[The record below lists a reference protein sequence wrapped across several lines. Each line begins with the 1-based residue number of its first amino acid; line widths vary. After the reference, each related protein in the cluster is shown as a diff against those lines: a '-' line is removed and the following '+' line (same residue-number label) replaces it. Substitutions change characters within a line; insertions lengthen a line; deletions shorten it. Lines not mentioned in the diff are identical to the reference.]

1 MQKKILF
8 IMHLPPPV
16 HGQSMVCQQIRQSEV
31 INNTFNCRYVNLSAS
46 RAAEEVGSYGMM
58 QTCKKLWRFAG
69 SYLQTLWQLLTF
81 RPEVCYLTISCHGI
95 PFLKDAPFVLL
106 CKAFGSRI
114 ILHQHSKGMSTCSH
128 KPLYRWL
135 LPLVYRKTTVILL
148 SWQLYDDVADVVTR
162 EQVKICPN
170 GL

>member
-1 MQKKILF
+1 MTASSLPVSFLYGSYRPGLWMERQSNTY
-8 IMHLPPPV
+8 PPPFP
-16 HGQSMVCQQIRQSEV
+16 E
-31 INNTFNCRYVNLSAS
+31 
-46 RAAEEVGSYGMM
+46 GS
-58 QTCKKLWRFAG
+58 
-69 SYLQTLWQLLTF
+69 S
-81 RPEVCYLTISCHGI
+81 GI

-106 CKAFGSRI
+106 CKLFGRKI
-114 ILHQHSKGMSTCSH
+114 VLHQHSKGMSTCSR

>member
-1 MQKKILF
+1 
-8 IMHLPPPV
+8 
-16 HGQSMVCQQIRQSEV
+16 MVCQQIRQSEV

-46 RAAEEVGSYGMM
+46 RAAEEVGSYSMM

-106 CKAFGSRI
+106 CKLFGCRI
-114 ILHQHSKGMSTCSH
+114 VLHQHSKGMSTCSR
-128 KPLYRWL
+128 KPIYRWL

-148 SWQLYDDVADVVTR
+148 SWQLYDDVADVVKR